1 MAATEKFWAILDGA
15 GMPPEFDGVVDTS
28 DYVPDEEAVK
38 AAMEKNRA
46 LIASYGEKFEVLLAS
61 AK

>member
-1 MAATEKFWAILDGA
+1 MKLWAILDGG
-15 GMPPEFDGVVDTS
+15 GMSPEFDGVVDTS
-28 DYVPDEEAVK
+28 DYVSEEEAIK

-46 LIASYGEKFEVLLAS
+46 LIAPYGEKFAVLLTS